1 MISTIQPLEKDIG
14 FKVRRL
20 LPSRLVR
27 CIGPFVFF
35 DHMGPATF
43 EPETCAGDVRP
54 HPHIGLATVTY
65 LFSGAMMHR
74 DSLGIEKR
82 IEPEAINLMTA
93 GHGVTHS
100 ERIPDDIRKAGSVL
114 EGIQT
119 WLALPPDQVE
129 HSPHF
134 EHYPTEKLPMVELVC
149 ASARVLI
156 GHAFGVT
163 SPVKTAS
170 PTLYVDLQLEA
181 GARLTLARQ
190 TAVEHGLYLAQGDV
204 HIQMDESAEPL
215 AIETHQMV
223 CLQRQGQPL
232 SDDVIISSTQ
242 GARLMWFGG
251 DALPEQPR
259 LNWNFVAYSQQRIEQ
274 AREDWANDLFE
285 PVPNEHERIPLPD

>member
-74 DSLGIEKR
+74 DSLGVVQR

-93 GHGVTHS
+93 GYGVTHS
-100 ERIPDDIRKAGSVL
+100 ERIPDDIRASGTAV

-119 WLALPPDQVE
+119 WLALPPDHAESQ
-129 HSPHF
+129 PHF
-134 EHYPTEKLPMVELVC
+134 EHYPTEQLPFVELVC
-149 ASARVLI
+149 ASARILI
-156 GHAFGVT
+156 GHAFGA
-163 SPVKTAS
+163 SSQVKPSS

-181 GARLTLARQ
+181 GARLTLDRQ
-190 TAVEHGLYLAQGDV
+190 IAVEHGLYLAQGDV

-232 SDDVIISSTQ
+232 SDDVIINSTD

-274 AREDWANDLFE
+274 AREDWANDRFD